1 MVGFRSS
8 NMNLNRS
15 IAFSCRAIYALIDTV
30 NVAGLSFAFISLG
43 SFINSLSIVMYE
55 SQAGEFMAKSIFS
68 LPQIRFLMI
77 SRTMLLFSDVSS
89 YNFSSLT
96 IGAMKMG
103 DSKQTA
109 ISFKNL
115 RQARKFK
122 FGRSFAKL
130 MYFMFSFFSMS
141 EIVLFM

>member
-1 MVGFRSS
+1 
-8 NMNLNRS
+8 MNLNRS
-15 IAFSCRAIYALIDTV
+15 IAFSCKAIYALIDTV

-43 SFINSLSIVMYE
+43 SFINSLSIVIYE

-68 LPQIRFLMI
+68 LPQIRFLII

-122 FGRSFAKL
+122 LGRSLAKL

-141 EIVLFM
+141 EMVLFM